1 LFLRSLSMSD
11 ESPVPTGVLK
21 SEEFTE
27 TSLKVRLYVMMFLQ
41 YFVQGSYLPVITVF
55 VQDSLGFDSTR
66 IGIFKAA
73 LSVGPLLAPFI
84 IGQIV
89 DRHIATERV
98 LSFCHWVSGLLMLT
112 IYGLS
117 LSWSMTFYWPMV
129 ILGGLYS
136 ALYVPSMFLTN
147 SLTFHHLKDREREF
161 PRIRLWGTIGFVVP
175 LWVVEL
181 FLLKGL
187 SGNELDNARG
197 VVLLIAA
204 VAGFVMGAYSLTL
217 PKTPPSKTDRKD
229 LAPGKVIGLLRSRNF
244 LVLVLVSL
252 LVALA
257 HSYFFLWNSP
267 FLRAVLDRGGVE
279 GAWEGRIASVGQFF
293 EVVVMAFLG
302 FSIKR
307 YGFKWTMTAGAT
319 AYVVRSLIFSGVI
332 MMEGQFALSMTLICL
347 GQALHGFCFGC
358 FLATAYMYVDKV
370 APLDVRGSMQNFYGV
385 FIVGGGIF
393 LGGLFGGKIGNV
405 FTTPSGQN
413 LIREKL
419 GVASQAGL
427 VKFTETHNGI
437 EQVFIRD
444 WTGIWLA
451 GAAISAVALVA
462 FLLFFPNDKREEKYT
477 PPAT

>member
-1 LFLRSLSMSD
+1 MSD
-11 ESPVPTGVLK
+11 ESPVPTGVLE
-21 SEEFTE
+21 SGEFTR

-55 VQDSLGFDSTR
+55 VQDALGFESTQ
-66 IGIFKAA
+66 IGEFKAA

-89 DRHIATERV
+89 DRHFATEKVLAFCHFVGAALMLAIYV
-98 LSFCHWVSGLLMLT
+98 LSR
-112 IYGLS
+112 
-117 LSWSMTFYWPMV
+117 SWSMEFYWLMV

-147 SLTFHHLKDREREF
+147 SLTFHHLKDRDREF

-175 LWVVEL
+175 LWVVEI
-181 FLLKGL
+181 FFLKGL
-187 SGNELDNARG
+187 TGDELDHARG
-197 VVLLIAA
+197 IVLLVAA

-217 PKTPPSKTDRKD
+217 PKTPPTKTDRKD
-229 LAPGKVIGLLRSRNF
+229 LAPGKVIGLLQSRNF

-267 FLRAVLDRGGVE
+267 FLRVILDRGGIQ
-279 GAWEGRIASVGQFF
+279 GAWEGRIASIGQIF

-307 YGFKWTMTAGAT
+307 YGFKWTMAAGAT
-319 AYVVRSLIFSGVI
+319 AYMVRSLIFSGVI
-332 MMEGQFALSMTLICL
+332 MMDGPFALIMTIVCV

-358 FLATAYMYVDKV
+358 FLAVAYMYVDKM
-370 APLDVRGSMQNFYGV
+370 APIDVRGSMQTFYGV
-385 FIVGGGIF
+385 LIVGGGIF
-393 LGGLFGGKIGNV
+393 LGGIIGGEIGKV
-405 FTTPSGQN
+405 FTTSADQQSVRDSMG
-413 LIREKL
+413 ID
-419 GVASQAGL
+419 SQAGM
-427 VKFTETHNGI
+427 VKIVE
-437 EQVFIRD
+437 EQEGRKVEKLRD

-451 GAAISAVALVA
+451 GAAISAVALLA
-462 FLLFFPNDKREEKYT
+462 FLLFFPNDKHEEKT
-477 PPAT
+477 APHPT